1 MEDDS
6 NVKKMKTI
14 AIFCAA
20 CMLVGL
26 AGCGS
31 KTEEEAATSITV
43 AQVQTGDVS
52 SFITYSGTVS
62 AVADV
67 AVTPKISGRITGV
80 NVALGQQVNAGD
92 VLFTIEDTDLA
103 LQVRQAQ
110 ANLETAQASYD
121 KTVGGAAQ
129 QSETQARQAL
139 TQARQEL
146 SDAQTAYDM
155 AVGRANNQSSVLSA
169 KINLDQAQAAYDRA
183 VENHNNNTIITAAQ
197 IALEAA
203 QTTLQQT
210 QKLYEQGGATKQA
223 VDQAQDAVKN
233 AQAQYDSASTNARQ
247 ALDSA
252 KSQLDLAQQQYND
265 AVWAQ
270 ENNQELVSAKSR
282 LQNAQTAARS
292 AEENYNLT
300 VGVMNP
306 ENRVSAAASVENARA
321 ALALAQEALNN
332 ATVRAPIR
340 GQVSAMSLNVGDM
353 ASPSATR
360 VQIVDPTGVQ
370 IEMNVAEKNINTVY
384 VGMPAKVSVASADI
398 KDFDATVSEISP
410 AADAATGM
418 FTVKINMD
426 NTDGLFKAG
435 MFADIRLVSSSNTGA
450 LTIPTQAI
458 LDESGKNVVFV
469 VSGDKLQRREITT
482 GIAQEDRTEVISG
495 LSDGE
500 TVVVR
505 GKDFVDEDSKFK
517 IIEENTQQ

>member
-1 MEDDS
+1 MKK
-6 NVKKMKTI
+6 VKPI
-14 AIFCAA
+14 AIVCAA
-20 CMLVGL
+20 LSLLSL
-26 AGCGS
+26 AGCGNKS
-31 KTEEEAATSITV
+31 AEEEAATSITV
-43 AQVQTGDVS
+43 AQVQTGDIS
-52 SFITYSGTVS
+52 SFITYSGTVN
-62 AVADV
+62 ATADI
-67 AVTPKISGRITGV
+67 AVTPKASGRITGV

-110 ANLETAQASYD
+110 ANLETAQATYD

-139 TQARQEL
+139 TQAQQEL

-155 AVGRANNQSSVLSA
+155 AVSRSDNQSNLLSA

-197 IALEAA
+197 VALDAA

-247 ALDSA
+247 ALDTA
-252 KSQLDLAQQQYND
+252 KSQFDLAQQQYND

-270 ENNQELVSAKSR
+270 NNNQELVSAKSR
-282 LQNAQTAARS
+282 L
-292 AEENYNLT
+292 
-300 VGVMNP
+300 
-306 ENRVSAAASVENARA
+306 ENARA

-332 ATVRAPIR
+332 ATVRSPIR
-340 GQVSAMSLNVGDM
+340 GQVAALDCHTGDM
-353 ASPSATR
+353 ANPSATR
-360 VQIVDPTGVQ
+360 VQIVDPTSVQ
-370 IEMNVAEKNINTVY
+370 VEIKVAEKNINTVY
-384 VGMPAKVSVASADI
+384 VGMPAKVAVASAGIDG
-398 KDFDATVSEISP
+398 FEATVSEISP
-410 AADAATGM
+410 SADVATGM

-426 NTDGLFKAG
+426 NSGGLFKAG
-435 MFADIRLVSSSNTGA
+435 MFADLRLVSGNNAGA
-450 LTIPTQAI
+450 LTIPTQSI
-458 LDESGKNVVFV
+458 LDESGKSVVYV
-469 VSGDKLQRREITT
+469 VNGDKLQRREITT
-482 GIAQEDRTEVISG
+482 GIAQDDRTEVVSG
-495 LSDGE
+495 LSNGE

-517 IIEENTQQ
+517 IIEDTIQ

>member
-1 MEDDS
+1 MKK
-6 NVKKMKTI
+6 VKSI
-14 AIFCAA
+14 AIVCAA
-20 CMLVGL
+20 LSLLSL
-26 AGCGS
+26 AGCGNKS
-31 KTEEEAATSITV
+31 AEEEAATSITV

-62 AVADV
+62 ATADI
-67 AVTPKISGRITGV
+67 AVTPKASGRITGV

-92 VLFTIEDTDLA
+92 VLFTIEDTDLS

-110 ANLETAQASYD
+110 ANLETAQATYD

-155 AVGRANNQSSVLSA
+155 AVSRSDNQSNLLSA

-197 IALEAA
+197 VALDAA

-247 ALDSA
+247 ALDTA
-252 KSQLDLAQQQYND
+252 KSQFDLAQQQYND

-270 ENNQELVSAKSR
+270 NNNQELVSAKSR
-282 LQNAQTAARS
+282 LENAKTAVNS
-292 AEENYNLT
+292 AQENYNLT
-300 VGVMNP
+300 VGVINP

-321 ALALAQEALNN
+321 ALAMAQEALNN
-332 ATVRAPIR
+332 ATVRSPIH
-340 GQVSAMSLNVGDM
+340 GQVAALDCHVGDM

-370 IEMNVAEKNINTVY
+370 IEIKVAEKNINTVY
-384 VGMPAKVSVASADI
+384 VGMPAKVSVASANIDG
-398 KDFDATVSEISP
+398 FDATVSEISP
-410 AADAATGM
+410 SADAATGM

-426 NTDGLFKAG
+426 NSEGLFKAG
-435 MFADIRLVSSSNTGA
+435 MFADLRLVSGSNAGA
-450 LTIPTQAI
+450 LTIPTQSI
-458 LDESGKNVVFV
+458 LDESGKSMVYVVN
-469 VSGDKLQRREITT
+469 GDKLQRREITT
-482 GIAQEDRTEVISG
+482 GIVQDDRTEVVSG
-495 LSDGE
+495 LSNGE

-517 IIEENTQQ
+517 IIEDTMQ